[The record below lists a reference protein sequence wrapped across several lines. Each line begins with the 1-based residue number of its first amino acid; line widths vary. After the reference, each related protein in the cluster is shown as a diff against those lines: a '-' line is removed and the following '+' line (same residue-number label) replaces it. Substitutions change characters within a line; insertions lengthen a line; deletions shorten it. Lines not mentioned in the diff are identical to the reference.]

1 MELTGT
7 SFLYT
12 LAGLT
17 ITFAGFSAL
26 LLGIRQAA
34 GGQSSSLDRYLAKT
48 GLTQLFTLAAAA
60 LLPALL
66 SLYGVPEM
74 WLWRV
79 SAVLFAVPTLSLLL
93 TYPQRRRK
101 AVGKGPPRIVFAI
114 FVVLGSITIFAMLA
128 WILAGFSHQP
138 AVYISALFINFFT
151 LALAFVAA
159 LDVIMEDHHYDH
171 MPMSAFG
178 PYRTSPR
185 TSATSAFEGK
195 ADIA

>member
-114 FVVLGSITIFAMLA
+114 FVESIKLTMRPSFGSPLVSTSTVHRCRSD
-128 WILAGFSHQP
+128 AGMVSTQR
-138 AVYISALFINFFT
+138 
-151 LALAFVAA
+151 
-159 LDVIMEDHHYDH
+159 DV
-171 MPMSAFG
+171 S
-178 PYRTSPR
+178 R
-185 TSATSAFEGK
+185 
-195 ADIA
+195 